1 MEVLQ
6 NFSSIICG
14 MFSIQYLQVLDN
26 SPNSKFHYNR
36 AFVWDLIPKFIMKCL
51 VLSLRGVSHSARA
64 QTQLLMQRELFPS
77 PFTSNL
83 SQENQEQPQANSH
96 LPTHLWV
103 GFSITCDISF
113 PHVSG
118 GKLHVCVESKQPIIH
133 ILLLVPLDKFS
144 LLEEGFWLW

>member
-1 MEVLQ
+1 
-6 NFSSIICG
+6 
-14 MFSIQYLQVLDN
+14 
-26 SPNSKFHYNR
+26 
-36 AFVWDLIPKFIMKCL
+36 MKCL

-77 PFTSNL
+77 PLTSNL

-144 LLEEGFWLW
+144 LLEEAFGSDKQRKWKSPAWPLSEICLSLSVVGLKLVSFLDSTVVGSAAMAGLGSA